1 MGDRSKHPPKAAKI
15 SNQLNA
21 ANKEIKRASFL
32 DLRTSSRAIQTKKI
46 SETLCPLSLNLSHI
60 CTKLLSI
67 VSELTPV
74 ASLTHADLNRI
85 RRTEARNYDLL
96 NLLEA
101 KYLFNQCAVRQQK
114 DVIPLIKVSQVLEHH
129 IHSKRF
135 NWLVADVTSG
145 IVESAL
151 VMRAT
156 AAKSLNEN
164 FHLSVSI
171 EYLSKLN
178 KFDSVYNNQR
188 NASVADQHFLQHEAF
203 FRPHQ
208 HVNICPESAPSIWTC
223 TSERNKVFWIE
234 RSTLFHA
241 AFCSSRRNEVRPPT
255 SNFPLQYGA
264 SVLLVSWLY
273 RHTLMTLRVQIS
285 RLFRDHSI
293 NLRPGSETCFRC
305 SASLNRIGALFSS
318 MLLHC
323 ILTKS
328 RESRRQC
335 YLLFELSKNY
345 SQATNVIGLIR
356 IRQDLIRVIN
366 DILMCFNQLRLSALL
381 TIEMELR
388 QSTFDIC
395 NTFLMY
401 VQRTHRFNPGLKASL
416 VSSLTNMMYSA
427 TAGTIRT

>member
-1 MGDRSKHPPKAAKI
+1 
-15 SNQLNA
+15 
-21 ANKEIKRASFL
+21 
-32 DLRTSSRAIQTKKI
+32 
-46 SETLCPLSLNLSHI
+46 
-60 CTKLLSI
+60 
-67 VSELTPV
+67 
-74 ASLTHADLNRI
+74 
-85 RRTEARNYDLL
+85 
-96 NLLEA
+96 
-101 KYLFNQCAVRQQK
+101 
-114 DVIPLIKVSQVLEHH
+114 
-129 IHSKRF
+129 
-135 NWLVADVTSG
+135 
-145 IVESAL
+145 
-151 VMRAT
+151 
-156 AAKSLNEN
+156 
-164 FHLSVSI
+164 
-171 EYLSKLN
+171 
-178 KFDSVYNNQR
+178 
-188 NASVADQHFLQHEAF
+188 
-203 FRPHQ
+203 
-208 HVNICPESAPSIWTC
+208 
-223 TSERNKVFWIE
+223 
-234 RSTLFHA
+234 
-241 AFCSSRRNEVRPPT
+241 
-255 SNFPLQYGA
+255 
-264 SVLLVSWLY
+264 
-273 RHTLMTLRVQIS
+273 MTLRVQIS

-401 VQRTHRFNPGLKASL
+401 VQRIHRFNPGLKASL

-427 TAGTIRT
+427 TAGTIRTWGFSSYYWPSLHAQASALRSLQTGAW